1 MINVGDTV
9 KVISATE
16 HNGEMVEF
24 YPIGTIC
31 RVVEKQDEECIGIIP
46 YDNPFENYP
55 YYYLDSELEK
65 GKLEWVPNQS
75 LSGGK

>member
-16 HNGEMVEF
+16 YNGELVEF

-31 RVVEKQDEECIGIIP
+31 RVVEKQDDEYIGIIP
-46 YDNPFENYP
+46 YNNPFCQYP
-55 YYYLDSELEK
+55 YFYLDSELKK
-65 GKLEWVPNQS
+65 GRLEWIPD
-75 LSGGK
+75 